1 MKTNRA
7 ALAALLALG
16 LASCTTTNG
25 EQPGILQSMQQ
36 AVGMA
41 SMAVGIRAGDTSLA
55 QNGANLLQQGLDSG
69 SAKAT
74 PVSNPGPV
82 AQADGT
88 NADLQAVANR
98 CSERSASRY
107 SEQAQNVLM
116 QRAACLSLCAYKATN
131 IPRYYQMYQE
141 NQQNANKLCSMGL
154 GDCNNIDTAYCQQ
167 Q

>member
-1 MKTNRA
+1 MKKKTA
-7 ALAALLALG
+7 AFAALLVLG
-16 LASCTTTNG
+16 AAACTTTSG

-55 QNGANLLQQGLDSG
+55 QNGANMLQKGLEG
-69 SAKAT
+69 GPAKAT

-82 AQADGT
+82 AQADGS

-98 CSERSASRY
+98 CSARAESRY

-116 QRAACLSLCAYKATN
+116 QRAACLSYCAWSATKN
-131 IPRYYQMYQE
+131 QRYYEMYQE

-154 GDCNNIDTAYCQQ
+154 GDCNNIDTAYCEQQ
-167 Q
+167 